1 MSYFGESC
9 ASYNLNSDFRS
20 VAERE
25 EYDNNSMRRSRIL
38 EQRYAYENKKKALD
52 AFASESKDFLLTES
66 LFYIMKKCFPV
77 TLESSLLDQGRS
89 VISSF
94 VKEEGTESLLS
105 KFKTKTLFL
114 SELAYIV
121 ESTHKKVLHS
131 CEDKDAPFKIT
142 NSDMKAFHDRIDTMD
157 TDSITKEIVSR
168 VTKAEENFVK
178 ANIKDKENI
187 EKLAEKTKENV
198 DNIKAKDSDT
208 EEELKQEFAAIYR
221 SNVDSIMNRKKSILE
236 SIVLR
241 MSKAIISE
249 STLLKNFTQENG
261 KLDMQRIIDSSE
273 VMYTFLEMVNTLN
286 IKPITTTYISEALAS
301 IK

>member
-1 MSYFGESC
+1 MSYFGEY
-9 ASYNLNSDFRS
+9 ASYSLNSDSRS
-20 VAERE
+20 VTARE
-25 EYDNNSMRRSRIL
+25 EYDNNNMRRSRIL
-38 EQRYAYENKKKALD
+38 EQRYAYENKQKALD

-94 VKEEGTESLLS
+94 VMEEGTDSLLS
-105 KFKTKTLFL
+105 RFRTKTLFL
-114 SELAYIV
+114 SELANIV
-121 ESTHKKVLHS
+121 ETTHRKVLHS
-131 CEDKDAPFKIT
+131 CEGKDAPFKIT
-142 NSDMKAFHDRIDTMD
+142 NSDMKAFHDRIDSMN
-157 TDSITKEIVSR
+157 TDAITKEIVSR

-178 ANIKDKENI
+178 ANMKDKENI
-187 EKLAEKTKENV
+187 EKLAEKTKEKI
-198 DNIKAKDSDT
+198 DNIKAKDIDT
-208 EEELKQEFAAIYR
+208 EEDLKQEFAALYR
-221 SNVDSIMNRKKSILE
+221 RDVDSVMNRKKGILE

-241 MSKAIISE
+241 MSRAIVSE
-249 STLLKNFTQENG
+249 SALLEQFTQENG

-286 IKPITTTYISEALAS
+286 IKPITTSYISDALAS

>member
-1 MSYFGESC
+1 MSYFGEY
-9 ASYNLNSDFRS
+9 ASYSLNSDSRS
-20 VAERE
+20 VTVRE
-25 EYDNNSMRRSRIL
+25 EYDNNNMRRSRIL
-38 EQRYAYENKKKALD
+38 EQRYAYENKQKALD

-94 VKEEGTESLLS
+94 VMEEGADSLLS
-105 KFKTKTLFL
+105 RFRTKTLFL
-114 SELAYIV
+114 SELANIV
-121 ESTHKKVLHS
+121 ETTHRKVLHS
-131 CEDKDAPFKIT
+131 CEGKDAPFKIT
-142 NSDMKAFHDRIDTMD
+142 NSDMKAFHDRIDNMS
-157 TDSITKEIVSR
+157 TDAITKEIVSR

-178 ANIKDKENI
+178 ANMKDKENI
-187 EKLAEKTKENV
+187 EKLAEKTKEKI
-198 DNIKAKDSDT
+198 DNIKAKDTDT
-208 EEELKQEFAAIYR
+208 EEDLKQEFAALYR
-221 SNVDSIMNRKKSILE
+221 RDVDSVMNRKKGILE

-241 MSKAIISE
+241 MSKAIVSE
-249 STLLKNFTQENG
+249 SALLEQFTQENG

-286 IKPITTTYISEALAS
+286 IKPITTSYISDALAS

>member
-1 MSYFGESC
+1 MSYFGEY
-9 ASYNLNSDFRS
+9 ASYSLNSDSRS
-20 VAERE
+20 VTVRE
-25 EYDNNSMRRSRIL
+25 EYDNNNMRRSRIL
-38 EQRYAYENKKKALD
+38 EQRYAYENKQKALD

-94 VKEEGTESLLS
+94 VMEEGADSLLS
-105 KFKTKTLFL
+105 RFRTKTLFL
-114 SELAYIV
+114 SELANIV
-121 ESTHKKVLHS
+121 ETTHRKVLHS
-131 CEDKDAPFKIT
+131 CEGKDAPFKIT
-142 NSDMKAFHDRIDTMD
+142 NSDMKAFHDRIDNMS
-157 TDSITKEIVSR
+157 TDAITKEIVSR

-178 ANIKDKENI
+178 ANMKDKENI
-187 EKLAEKTKENV
+187 EKLAEKTKEKI
-198 DNIKAKDSDT
+198 DNIKAKDTDT
-208 EEELKQEFAAIYR
+208 EEDLKQEFAALYR
-221 SNVDSIMNRKKSILE
+221 RDVDSVMNRKKGILE

-241 MSKAIISE
+241 MSRAIVSE
-249 STLLKNFTQENG
+249 SALLEQFTQENG

-286 IKPITTTYISEALAS
+286 IKPITTSYISDALAS

>member
-1 MSYFGESC
+1 MSYFGEY
-9 ASYNLNSDFRS
+9 ASYSLNSDSRS
-20 VAERE
+20 VTARE
-25 EYDNNSMRRSRIL
+25 EYDNNNMRRSRIL
-38 EQRYAYENKKKALD
+38 EQRYAYENKQKALD

-94 VKEEGTESLLS
+94 VMEEGADSLLS
-105 KFKTKTLFL
+105 RFRTKTLFL
-114 SELAYIV
+114 SELANIV
-121 ESTHKKVLHS
+121 ETTHRKVLHS
-131 CEDKDAPFKIT
+131 CEGKDAPFKIT
-142 NSDMKAFHDRIDTMD
+142 NSDMKAFHDRIDNMN
-157 TDSITKEIVSR
+157 TDAITKEIVSR

-178 ANIKDKENI
+178 ANMKDKENI
-187 EKLAEKTKENV
+187 EKLAEKTKEKI
-198 DNIKAKDSDT
+198 DNIKAKDTDT
-208 EEELKQEFAAIYR
+208 EEDLKQEFAALYR
-221 SNVDSIMNRKKSILE
+221 RDVDSVMNRKKGILE

-241 MSKAIISE
+241 MSRAIVSE
-249 STLLKNFTQENG
+249 SALLEQFTQENG

-286 IKPITTTYISEALAS
+286 IKPITTSYISDALAS

>member
-1 MSYFGESC
+1 MSYFGEY
-9 ASYNLNSDFRS
+9 ASYSLNSDSRS
-20 VAERE
+20 VTARE
-25 EYDNNSMRRSRIL
+25 EYDNNNMRRSRIL
-38 EQRYAYENKKKALD
+38 EQRYAYENKQKALD

-94 VKEEGTESLLS
+94 VMEEGADSLLS
-105 KFKTKTLFL
+105 RFRTKTLFL
-114 SELAYIV
+114 SELANIV
-121 ESTHKKVLHS
+121 ETTHMKVLHS

-142 NSDMKAFHDRIDTMD
+142 NSDMKAFHNRIDNMS
-157 TDSITKEIVSR
+157 TDAITKEIVSR

-178 ANIKDKENI
+178 ANMKDKENI
-187 EKLAEKTKENV
+187 EKLAEKTKEKI
-198 DNIKAKDSDT
+198 DNIKAKDADT
-208 EEELKQEFAAIYR
+208 EEDLKQEFAALYR
-221 SNVDSIMNRKKSILE
+221 RDVDSVMNRKKGILE

-241 MSKAIISE
+241 MSRAIVSE
-249 STLLKNFTQENG
+249 SALLEQFTQENG

-286 IKPITTTYISEALAS
+286 IKPITTSYISDALAS

>member
-1 MSYFGESC
+1 MSYFGEY
-9 ASYNLNSDFRS
+9 ASYSLNSDSRS
-20 VAERE
+20 VTARE
-25 EYDNNSMRRSRIL
+25 EYDNNNMRRSRIL
-38 EQRYAYENKKKALD
+38 EQRYAYENKQKALD

-94 VKEEGTESLLS
+94 VMEEGADSLLS
-105 KFKTKTLFL
+105 RFRTKTLFL
-114 SELAYIV
+114 SELANIV
-121 ESTHKKVLHS
+121 ETTHRKVLHS
-131 CEDKDAPFKIT
+131 CEGKDAPFKIT
-142 NSDMKAFHDRIDTMD
+142 NSDMKAFHDRIDNMS
-157 TDSITKEIVSR
+157 TDAITKEIVSR

-178 ANIKDKENI
+178 ANMKDKENI
-187 EKLAEKTKENV
+187 EKLAEKTKEKI
-198 DNIKAKDSDT
+198 DNIKVKDADT
-208 EEELKQEFAAIYR
+208 EEDLKQEFAAFYR
-221 SNVDSIMNRKKSILE
+221 RDVDSVMNRKKGILE

-241 MSKAIISE
+241 MSKAIVSE
-249 STLLKNFTQENG
+249 SALLEQFTQENG

-286 IKPITTTYISEALAS
+286 IKPITTSYISDALAS

>member
-1 MSYFGESC
+1 MSYFGEY
-9 ASYNLNSDFRS
+9 ASYSLNSDSRS
-20 VAERE
+20 VTARE
-25 EYDNNSMRRSRIL
+25 EYDNNNMRRSRIL
-38 EQRYAYENKKKALD
+38 EQRYAYENKQKALD

-94 VKEEGTESLLS
+94 VMEEGADSLLS
-105 KFKTKTLFL
+105 RFRTKTLFL
-114 SELAYIV
+114 SELANIV
-121 ESTHKKVLHS
+121 ETTHIKVLHS
-131 CEDKDAPFKIT
+131 CEGKDAPFKIT
-142 NSDMKAFHDRIDTMD
+142 NSDMKAFHDRIDNMS
-157 TDSITKEIVSR
+157 TDAITKEIVSR

-178 ANIKDKENI
+178 ANMKDKENI
-187 EKLAEKTKENV
+187 EKLAEKTKEKI
-198 DNIKAKDSDT
+198 DNIKVKDADT
-208 EEELKQEFAAIYR
+208 EEDLKQEFAALYR
-221 SNVDSIMNRKKSILE
+221 RDVDSVMNRKKGILE

-241 MSKAIISE
+241 MSRAIVSE
-249 STLLKNFTQENG
+249 SALLEQFTQENG

-286 IKPITTTYISEALAS
+286 IKPITTSYISDALAS

>member
-1 MSYFGESC
+1 MSYFGEY
-9 ASYNLNSDFRS
+9 ASYSLNSDSKS
-20 VAERE
+20 VAARE
-25 EYDNNSMRRSRIL
+25 EYDNSNMRRSRIL
-38 EQRYAYENKKKALD
+38 EQRYAYENKQKALD

-94 VKEEGTESLLS
+94 VKEEGTDSLLS
-105 KFKTKTLFL
+105 RFKTKTLFL
-114 SELAYIV
+114 SELANIV
-121 ESTHKKVLHS
+121 ETTHRKVLHS
-131 CEDKDAPFKIT
+131 CEGKDAPFKIT
-142 NSDMKAFHDRIDTMD
+142 NSDIKAFHDRIDNMSTD
-157 TDSITKEIVSR
+157 TITKEIVSR

-178 ANIKDKENI
+178 ANMKDKENI
-187 EKLAEKTKENV
+187 EKLAEKTKEKI
-198 DNIKAKDSDT
+198 DNIKAKDTDT
-208 EEELKQEFAAIYR
+208 EEDLKQEFAALYR
-221 SNVDSIMNRKKSILE
+221 RDVDSVMNRKKGILE

-241 MSKAIISE
+241 MSRAIVSE
-249 STLLKNFTQENG
+249 STLLEQFTQENG

-286 IKPITTTYISEALAS
+286 IKPITTSYISDALAS

>member
-1 MSYFGESC
+1 MSYFGEY
-9 ASYNLNSDFRS
+9 ASYSLNSDSKS
-20 VAERE
+20 VAARE
-25 EYDNNSMRRSRIL
+25 EYDNSNMRRSRIL
-38 EQRYAYENKKKALD
+38 EQRYAYENKQKALD

-94 VKEEGTESLLS
+94 VMEEGADSLLS
-105 KFKTKTLFL
+105 RFRTKTLFL
-114 SELAYIV
+114 SELANIV
-121 ESTHKKVLHS
+121 ETTHRKVLHS
-131 CEDKDAPFKIT
+131 CEGKDAPFKIT
-142 NSDMKAFHDRIDTMD
+142 NSDMKAFHDRIDNMS
-157 TDSITKEIVSR
+157 TDAITKEIVSR

-178 ANIKDKENI
+178 ANMKDKENI
-187 EKLAEKTKENV
+187 EKLAEKTKEKI
-198 DNIKAKDSDT
+198 DNIKVKDADT
-208 EEELKQEFAAIYR
+208 EKDLKQEFAALYR
-221 SNVDSIMNRKKSILE
+221 RDVDSVMNRKKGILE

-241 MSKAIISE
+241 MSKAIVSE
-249 STLLKNFTQENG
+249 SALLEQFTQENG

-286 IKPITTTYISEALAS
+286 IKPITTSYISDALAS

>member
-1 MSYFGESC
+1 MSYFGEY
-9 ASYNLNSDFRS
+9 ASYSLNSDSRS
-20 VAERE
+20 VTARE
-25 EYDNNSMRRSRIL
+25 EYDNNNMRRSRIL
-38 EQRYAYENKKKALD
+38 EQRYAYENKQKALD

-89 VISSF
+89 IISSF
-94 VKEEGTESLLS
+94 VMEEGADSLLS
-105 KFKTKTLFL
+105 RFRTKTLFL
-114 SELAYIV
+114 SELANIV
-121 ESTHKKVLHS
+121 ETTHKKVLHS

-142 NSDMKAFHDRIDTMD
+142 NSDMKAFHDRIDNMN
-157 TDSITKEIVSR
+157 TDAITKEIVSR

-178 ANIKDKENI
+178 ANMKDKENI
-187 EKLAEKTKENV
+187 EKLAEKTKEKIN
-198 DNIKAKDSDT
+198 NIKVKDADT
-208 EEELKQEFAAIYR
+208 EEDLKQEFAALYR
-221 SNVDSIMNRKKSILE
+221 RDVDSVMNRKKGILE

-241 MSKAIISE
+241 MSRAIVSE
-249 STLLKNFTQENG
+249 SALLEQFTQENG

-286 IKPITTTYISEALAS
+286 IKPITTSYISDALAS

>member
-1 MSYFGESC
+1 MSYFGEY
-9 ASYNLNSDFRS
+9 ASYSLNSDSRS
-20 VAERE
+20 VTARE
-25 EYDNNSMRRSRIL
+25 EYDNNNMRRSRIL
-38 EQRYAYENKKKALD
+38 EQRYAYENKQKALD

-94 VKEEGTESLLS
+94 VMEEGADSLLS
-105 KFKTKTLFL
+105 RFRTKTLFL
-114 SELAYIV
+114 SELANIV
-121 ESTHKKVLHS
+121 ETTHRKVLHS
-131 CEDKDAPFKIT
+131 CEGKDAPFKIT
-142 NSDMKAFHDRIDTMD
+142 NSDMKAFHDRIDNMN
-157 TDSITKEIVSR
+157 TDAITKEIVSR

-178 ANIKDKENI
+178 ANMKDKENI
-187 EKLAEKTKENV
+187 EKLAEKTKEKI
-198 DNIKAKDSDT
+198 DNIKVKDADT
-208 EEELKQEFAAIYR
+208 EEDLKQEFAALYR
-221 SNVDSIMNRKKSILE
+221 RDVDSVMNRKKGILE

-241 MSKAIISE
+241 MSRAIVSE
-249 STLLKNFTQENG
+249 SALLEQFTQENG

-286 IKPITTTYISEALAS
+286 IKPITTSYISDALAS

>member
-1 MSYFGESC
+1 MSYFGEY
-9 ASYNLNSDFRS
+9 ASYSLNSDSKS
-20 VAERE
+20 VAARE
-25 EYDNNSMRRSRIL
+25 EYDNSNMRRSRIL
-38 EQRYAYENKKKALD
+38 EQRYAYENKQKALD

-94 VKEEGTESLLS
+94 VKEEGTDSLLS
-105 KFKTKTLFL
+105 RFKTKTLFL
-114 SELAYIV
+114 SELANIV
-121 ESTHKKVLHS
+121 ETTHRKVLHS
-131 CEDKDAPFKIT
+131 CEGKDAPFKIT
-142 NSDMKAFHDRIDTMD
+142 NSDMKAFHDRIDNMSTD
-157 TDSITKEIVSR
+157 TITKEIVSR

-178 ANIKDKENI
+178 ANMKDKENI
-187 EKLAEKTKENV
+187 EKLAEKTKEKI
-198 DNIKAKDSDT
+198 DNIKAKDTDT
-208 EEELKQEFAAIYR
+208 EEDLKQEFAALYR
-221 SNVDSIMNRKKSILE
+221 RDVDSVMNRKKGILE

-241 MSKAIISE
+241 MSRAIVSE
-249 STLLKNFTQENG
+249 STLLEQFTQENG

-286 IKPITTTYISEALAS
+286 IKPITTSYISDALAS

>member
-1 MSYFGESC
+1 MSYFGEY
-9 ASYNLNSDFRS
+9 ASYSLNSDSRS
-20 VAERE
+20 VTARE
-25 EYDNNSMRRSRIL
+25 EYDNNNMRRSRIL
-38 EQRYAYENKKKALD
+38 EQRYAYENKQKALD

-94 VKEEGTESLLS
+94 VMEEGADSLLS
-105 KFKTKTLFL
+105 RFRTKTLFL
-114 SELAYIV
+114 SELANIV
-121 ESTHKKVLHS
+121 ETTHRKVLHS
-131 CEDKDAPFKIT
+131 CEGKDAPFKIT
-142 NSDMKAFHDRIDTMD
+142 NSDMKAFHDRIDNMSTD
-157 TDSITKEIVSR
+157 TITKEIVSR

-178 ANIKDKENI
+178 ANMKDKENI
-187 EKLAEKTKENV
+187 EKLAEKTKEKI
-198 DNIKAKDSDT
+198 DNIKVKDADT
-208 EEELKQEFAAIYR
+208 EEDLKQEFAALYR
-221 SNVDSIMNRKKSILE
+221 RDVDSVMNRKKGILE

-249 STLLKNFTQENG
+249 SALLEQFTQENG

-286 IKPITTTYISEALAS
+286 IKPITTSYISDALAS

>member
-1 MSYFGESC
+1 MSYFGEC
-9 ASYNLNSDFRS
+9 ASYSLNSDSRS
-20 VAERE
+20 VTVRE
-25 EYDNNSMRRSRIL
+25 EYDNNNMRRSRIL
-38 EQRYAYENKKKALD
+38 EQRYAYENKQKALD

-94 VKEEGTESLLS
+94 VMEEGADSLLS
-105 KFKTKTLFL
+105 RFRTKTLFL
-114 SELAYIV
+114 SELANIV
-121 ESTHKKVLHS
+121 ETTHRKVLHS
-131 CEDKDAPFKIT
+131 CEGKDAPFKIT
-142 NSDMKAFHDRIDTMD
+142 NSDMKAFHDRIDNMS
-157 TDSITKEIVSR
+157 TDAITKEIVSR

-178 ANIKDKENI
+178 ANMKDKENI
-187 EKLAEKTKENV
+187 EKLAEKTKEKI
-198 DNIKAKDSDT
+198 DNIKVKDADT
-208 EEELKQEFAAIYR
+208 EEDLKQEFAALYR
-221 SNVDSIMNRKKSILE
+221 RDVDSVMNRKKGILE

-241 MSKAIISE
+241 MSKAIVSE
-249 STLLKNFTQENG
+249 SALLEQFTQENG

-286 IKPITTTYISEALAS
+286 IKPITTSYISDALAS

>member
-1 MSYFGESC
+1 MSYFGEY
-9 ASYNLNSDFRS
+9 ASYSLNSDSRS
-20 VAERE
+20 VTVRE
-25 EYDNNSMRRSRIL
+25 EYDNNNMRRSRIL
-38 EQRYAYENKKKALD
+38 EQRYAYENKQKALD

-94 VKEEGTESLLS
+94 VMEEGADSLLS
-105 KFKTKTLFL
+105 RFRTKTLFL
-114 SELAYIV
+114 SELANIV
-121 ESTHKKVLHS
+121 ETTHRKVLHS
-131 CEDKDAPFKIT
+131 CEGKDAPFKIT
-142 NSDMKAFHDRIDTMD
+142 NSDMKAFHDRIDNMS
-157 TDSITKEIVSR
+157 TDAITKEIVSR

-178 ANIKDKENI
+178 ANMKDKENI
-187 EKLAEKTKENV
+187 EKLAEKTKEKI
-198 DNIKAKDSDT
+198 DNIKAKDVDT
-208 EEELKQEFAAIYR
+208 EEDLKQEFAALYR
-221 SNVDSIMNRKKSILE
+221 RDVDSVMNRKKGILE

-241 MSKAIISE
+241 MSRAIVSE
-249 STLLKNFTQENG
+249 SALLEQFTQENG

-286 IKPITTTYISEALAS
+286 IKPITTSYISDALAS

>member
-1 MSYFGESC
+1 MSYFGEY
-9 ASYNLNSDFRS
+9 ASYSLNSDSRS
-20 VAERE
+20 VTARE
-25 EYDNNSMRRSRIL
+25 EYDNNNMRRSRIL
-38 EQRYAYENKKKALD
+38 EQRYAYENKQKALD

-94 VKEEGTESLLS
+94 VMEEGADSLLS
-105 KFKTKTLFL
+105 RFRTKTLFL
-114 SELAYIV
+114 SELANIV
-121 ESTHKKVLHS
+121 ETTHRKVLHS
-131 CEDKDAPFKIT
+131 CEGKDAPFKIT
-142 NSDMKAFHDRIDTMD
+142 NSDMKAFHDRIDNMS
-157 TDSITKEIVSR
+157 TDAITKEIVSR

-178 ANIKDKENI
+178 ANMKDKENI
-187 EKLAEKTKENV
+187 EKLAEKTKEKI
-198 DNIKAKDSDT
+198 DNIKVKDADT
-208 EEELKQEFAAIYR
+208 EKDLKQEFAALYR
-221 SNVDSIMNRKKSILE
+221 RDVDSVMNRKKGILE

-241 MSKAIISE
+241 MSKAIVSE
-249 STLLKNFTQENG
+249 SALLEQFTQENG

-286 IKPITTTYISEALAS
+286 IKPITTSYISDALAS

>member
-1 MSYFGESC
+1 MSYFGEY
-9 ASYNLNSDFRS
+9 ASYSLNSDSKS
-20 VAERE
+20 VAARE
-25 EYDNNSMRRSRIL
+25 EYDNSNMRRSRIL
-38 EQRYAYENKKKALD
+38 EQRYAYENKQKALD

-94 VKEEGTESLLS
+94 VMEEGADSLLS
-105 KFKTKTLFL
+105 RFRTKTLFL
-114 SELAYIV
+114 SELANIV
-121 ESTHKKVLHS
+121 ETTHRKVLHS
-131 CEDKDAPFKIT
+131 CEGKDAPFKIT
-142 NSDMKAFHDRIDTMD
+142 NSDMKAFHDRIDNMS
-157 TDSITKEIVSR
+157 TDAITKEIVSR

-178 ANIKDKENI
+178 ANMKDKENI
-187 EKLAEKTKENV
+187 EKLAEKTKEKI
-198 DNIKAKDSDT
+198 DNIKVKDADT
-208 EEELKQEFAAIYR
+208 EEDLKQEFAALYR
-221 SNVDSIMNRKKSILE
+221 RDVDSVMNRKKGILE

-241 MSKAIISE
+241 MSRAIVSE
-249 STLLKNFTQENG
+249 SALLEQFTQENG

-286 IKPITTTYISEALAS
+286 IKPITTSYISDALAS

>member
-1 MSYFGESC
+1 MSYFGEY
-9 ASYNLNSDFRS
+9 ASYSLNSDSRS
-20 VAERE
+20 VTVRE
-25 EYDNNSMRRSRIL
+25 EYDNNNMRRSRIL
-38 EQRYAYENKKKALD
+38 EQRYAYENKQKALD

-94 VKEEGTESLLS
+94 VMEEGADSLLS
-105 KFKTKTLFL
+105 GFRTKTLFL
-114 SELAYIV
+114 SELANIV
-121 ESTHKKVLHS
+121 ETTHRKVLHS
-131 CEDKDAPFKIT
+131 CEGKDAPFKIT
-142 NSDMKAFHDRIDTMD
+142 NSDMKAFHDRIDNMS
-157 TDSITKEIVSR
+157 TDAITKEIVSR

-178 ANIKDKENI
+178 ANMKDKENI
-187 EKLAEKTKENV
+187 EKLAEKTKEKI
-198 DNIKAKDSDT
+198 DNIKAKDTDT
-208 EEELKQEFAAIYR
+208 EEDLKQEFAALYR
-221 SNVDSIMNRKKSILE
+221 RDVDSVMNRKKGILE

-241 MSKAIISE
+241 MSRAIVSE
-249 STLLKNFTQENG
+249 SALLEQFTQENG

-286 IKPITTTYISEALAS
+286 IKPITTSYISDALAS

>member
-1 MSYFGESC
+1 MSYFGEY
-9 ASYNLNSDFRS
+9 ASYSLNSDSRS
-20 VAERE
+20 VTVRE
-25 EYDNNSMRRSRIL
+25 EYDNNNMRRSRIL
-38 EQRYAYENKKKALD
+38 EQRYAYENKQKALD

-94 VKEEGTESLLS
+94 VMEEGADSLLS
-105 KFKTKTLFL
+105 RFRTKTLFL
-114 SELAYIV
+114 SELANIV
-121 ESTHKKVLHS
+121 ETTHRKVLHS
-131 CEDKDAPFKIT
+131 CEGKDAPFKIT
-142 NSDMKAFHDRIDTMD
+142 NSDMKAFHDRIDNMS
-157 TDSITKEIVSR
+157 TDAITKEIVSR

-178 ANIKDKENI
+178 ANMKDKENI
-187 EKLAEKTKENV
+187 EKLAEKTKEKI
-198 DNIKAKDSDT
+198 DNIKVKDADT
-208 EEELKQEFAAIYR
+208 EEDLKQEFAALYR
-221 SNVDSIMNRKKSILE
+221 RDVDSVMNRKKGILE

-241 MSKAIISE
+241 MSKAIVSE
-249 STLLKNFTQENG
+249 SALLEQFTQENG

-286 IKPITTTYISEALAS
+286 IKPITTSYISDALAS

>member
-1 MSYFGESC
+1 MSYFGEY
-9 ASYNLNSDFRS
+9 ASYSLNSDSRS
-20 VAERE
+20 VTARE
-25 EYDNNSMRRSRIL
+25 EYDNNNMRRSRIL
-38 EQRYAYENKKKALD
+38 EQRYAYENKQKALD

-94 VKEEGTESLLS
+94 VMEEGADSLLS
-105 KFKTKTLFL
+105 RFRTKTLFL
-114 SELAYIV
+114 SELANIV
-121 ESTHKKVLHS
+121 ETTHRKVLHS
-131 CEDKDAPFKIT
+131 CEGKDAPFKIT
-142 NSDMKAFHDRIDTMD
+142 NSDMKAFHDRIDNMS
-157 TDSITKEIVSR
+157 TDAITKEIVSR

-178 ANIKDKENI
+178 ANMKDKENI
-187 EKLAEKTKENV
+187 EKLAEKTKEKI
-198 DNIKAKDSDT
+198 DNIKVKDADT
-208 EEELKQEFAAIYR
+208 EKDLKQEFAALYR
-221 SNVDSIMNRKKSILE
+221 RDVDSVMNRKKGILE

-241 MSKAIISE
+241 MSRAIVSE
-249 STLLKNFTQENG
+249 SALLEQFTQENG

-286 IKPITTTYISEALAS
+286 IKPITTSYISDALAS

>member
-1 MSYFGESC
+1 MSYFGEY
-9 ASYNLNSDFRS
+9 ASYSLNSDSRS
-20 VAERE
+20 VTARE
-25 EYDNNSMRRSRIL
+25 EYDNNNMRRSRIL
-38 EQRYAYENKKKALD
+38 EQRYAYENKQKALD

-94 VKEEGTESLLS
+94 VIEEGADSLLS
-105 KFKTKTLFL
+105 RFRTKTLFL
-114 SELAYIV
+114 SELANIV
-121 ESTHKKVLHS
+121 ETTHRKVLHS
-131 CEDKDAPFKIT
+131 CEGKDAPFKIT
-142 NSDMKAFHDRIDTMD
+142 NSDMKAFHDRIDNMS
-157 TDSITKEIVSR
+157 TDAITKEIVSR

-178 ANIKDKENI
+178 ANMKDKENI
-187 EKLAEKTKENV
+187 EKLAEKTKEKIDNV
-198 DNIKAKDSDT
+198 KAKDTDT
-208 EEELKQEFAAIYR
+208 EEDLKQEFAALYR
-221 SNVDSIMNRKKSILE
+221 RDVDSVMNRKKGILE

-241 MSKAIISE
+241 MSRAIVSE
-249 STLLKNFTQENG
+249 SALLEQFTQENG

-286 IKPITTTYISEALAS
+286 IKPITTSYISDALAS

>member
-1 MSYFGESC
+1 MSYFGEY
-9 ASYNLNSDFRS
+9 ASYSLNSDSRS
-20 VAERE
+20 VTARE
-25 EYDNNSMRRSRIL
+25 EYDNNNMRRSRIL
-38 EQRYAYENKKKALD
+38 EQRYAYENKQKALD

-94 VKEEGTESLLS
+94 VMEEGADSLLS
-105 KFKTKTLFL
+105 RFRTKTLFL
-114 SELAYIV
+114 SELANIV
-121 ESTHKKVLHS
+121 ETTHMKVLHS

-142 NSDMKAFHDRIDTMD
+142 NSDMKAFHNRIDNMN
-157 TDSITKEIVSR
+157 TDAITKEIVSR

-178 ANIKDKENI
+178 ANMKDKENI
-187 EKLAEKTKENV
+187 EKLAEKTKEKI
-198 DNIKAKDSDT
+198 DNIKAKDTDT
-208 EEELKQEFAAIYR
+208 EEDLKQEFAALYR
-221 SNVDSIMNRKKSILE
+221 RDVDSVMNRKKGILE

-241 MSKAIISE
+241 MSRAIVSE
-249 STLLKNFTQENG
+249 SSLLEQFTQENG

-286 IKPITTTYISEALAS
+286 IKPITTSYISDALAS

>member
-1 MSYFGESC
+1 MSYFGEY
-9 ASYNLNSDFRS
+9 ASYSLNSDSRS
-20 VAERE
+20 VTARE
-25 EYDNNSMRRSRIL
+25 EYDNNNMRRSRIL
-38 EQRYAYENKKKALD
+38 EQRYAYENKQKALD

-94 VKEEGTESLLS
+94 VMEEGADSLLS
-105 KFKTKTLFL
+105 RFRTKTLFL
-114 SELAYIV
+114 SELANIV
-121 ESTHKKVLHS
+121 ETTHRKVLHS
-131 CEDKDAPFKIT
+131 CEGKDAPFKIT
-142 NSDMKAFHDRIDTMD
+142 NSDMKAFHDRIDNMS
-157 TDSITKEIVSR
+157 TDAITKEIVSR

-178 ANIKDKENI
+178 ANMKDKENI
-187 EKLAEKTKENV
+187 EKLAEKTKEKI
-198 DNIKAKDSDT
+198 DNIKVKDADT
-208 EEELKQEFAAIYR
+208 EEDLKQEFAALYR
-221 SNVDSIMNRKKSILE
+221 RDVDSVMNRKKGILE

-241 MSKAIISE
+241 MSKAIVSE
-249 STLLKNFTQENG
+249 SALLEQFTQENG

-286 IKPITTTYISEALAS
+286 IKPITTSYISDALAS

>member
-1 MSYFGESC
+1 MSYFGEY
-9 ASYNLNSDFRS
+9 ASYSLNSDSRS
-20 VAERE
+20 VTARE
-25 EYDNNSMRRSRIL
+25 EYDNNNMRRSRIL
-38 EQRYAYENKKKALD
+38 EQRYAYENKQKALD

-94 VKEEGTESLLS
+94 VMEEGADSLLS
-105 KFKTKTLFL
+105 RFRTKTLFL
-114 SELAYIV
+114 SELANIV
-121 ESTHKKVLHS
+121 ETTHRKVLHS
-131 CEDKDAPFKIT
+131 CEGKDAPFKIT
-142 NSDMKAFHDRIDTMD
+142 NSDMKAFHDRIDNMN
-157 TDSITKEIVSR
+157 TDAITKEIVSR

-178 ANIKDKENI
+178 ANMKDKENI
-187 EKLAEKTKENV
+187 EKLAEKTKEKI
-198 DNIKAKDSDT
+198 DNIKAKDTDT
-208 EEELKQEFAAIYR
+208 EEDLKQEFAALYR
-221 SNVDSIMNRKKSILE
+221 RDIDSVMNRKKGILE

-241 MSKAIISE
+241 MSRAIVSE
-249 STLLKNFTQENG
+249 SALLEQFTQENG

-286 IKPITTTYISEALAS
+286 IKPITTSYISDALAS

>member
-1 MSYFGESC
+1 MSYFGEY
-9 ASYNLNSDFRS
+9 ASYSLNSDSRS
-20 VAERE
+20 VTVRE
-25 EYDNNSMRRSRIL
+25 EYDNNNMRRSRIL
-38 EQRYAYENKKKALD
+38 EQRYAYENKQKALD

-94 VKEEGTESLLS
+94 VMEEGADSLLS
-105 KFKTKTLFL
+105 RFRTKTLFL
-114 SELAYIV
+114 SELANIV
-121 ESTHKKVLHS
+121 ETTHRKVLHS
-131 CEDKDAPFKIT
+131 CEGKDAPFKIT
-142 NSDMKAFHDRIDTMD
+142 NSDMKAFHDRIDNMS
-157 TDSITKEIVSR
+157 TDAITKEIVSR

-178 ANIKDKENI
+178 ANMKDKENI
-187 EKLAEKTKENV
+187 EKLAEKTKEKI
-198 DNIKAKDSDT
+198 DNIKVKDADT
-208 EEELKQEFAAIYR
+208 EEDLKQEFAAFYR
-221 SNVDSIMNRKKSILE
+221 RDVDSVMNRKKGILE

-241 MSKAIISE
+241 MSKAIVSE
-249 STLLKNFTQENG
+249 SALLEQFTQENG

-286 IKPITTTYISEALAS
+286 IKPITTSYISDALAS

>member
-1 MSYFGESC
+1 MSYFGEY
-9 ASYNLNSDFRS
+9 ASYSLNSDSRS
-20 VAERE
+20 VTARE
-25 EYDNNSMRRSRIL
+25 EYDNNNMRRSRIL
-38 EQRYAYENKKKALD
+38 EQRYAYENKQKALD

-94 VKEEGTESLLS
+94 VMEEGADSLLS
-105 KFKTKTLFL
+105 RFRTKTLFL
-114 SELAYIV
+114 SELANIV
-121 ESTHKKVLHS
+121 ETTHRKVLHS
-131 CEDKDAPFKIT
+131 CEGKDAPFKIT
-142 NSDMKAFHDRIDTMD
+142 NSDMKAFHDRIDNMSTD
-157 TDSITKEIVSR
+157 TITKEIVSR

-178 ANIKDKENI
+178 ANMKDKENI
-187 EKLAEKTKENV
+187 EKLAEKTKEKI
-198 DNIKAKDSDT
+198 DNIKVKDADT
-208 EEELKQEFAAIYR
+208 EEDLKQEFAALYR
-221 SNVDSIMNRKKSILE
+221 RDVDSVMNRKKGILE

-241 MSKAIISE
+241 MSRAIVSE
-249 STLLKNFTQENG
+249 SALLEQFTQENG

-286 IKPITTTYISEALAS
+286 IKPITTSYISDALAS

>member
-1 MSYFGESC
+1 MSYFGEY
-9 ASYNLNSDFRS
+9 ASYSLNSDSRS
-20 VAERE
+20 VTVRE
-25 EYDNNSMRRSRIL
+25 EYDNNNMRRSRIL
-38 EQRYAYENKKKALD
+38 EQRYAYENKQKALD

-94 VKEEGTESLLS
+94 VMEEGADSLLS
-105 KFKTKTLFL
+105 RFRTKTLFL
-114 SELAYIV
+114 SELANIV
-121 ESTHKKVLHS
+121 ETTHRKVLHS
-131 CEDKDAPFKIT
+131 CEGKDAPFKIT
-142 NSDMKAFHDRIDTMD
+142 NSDMKAFHDRIDNMSTD
-157 TDSITKEIVSR
+157 TITKEIVSR

-178 ANIKDKENI
+178 ANMKDKENI
-187 EKLAEKTKENV
+187 EKLAEKTKEKI
-198 DNIKAKDSDT
+198 DNIKTKDVDT
-208 EEELKQEFAAIYR
+208 EEDLKQEFAALYR
-221 SNVDSIMNRKKSILE
+221 RDIDSVMNRKKGILE

-241 MSKAIISE
+241 MSKAIVSE
-249 STLLKNFTQENG
+249 SALLEQFTQENG

-286 IKPITTTYISEALAS
+286 IKPITTSYISDALAS

>member
-1 MSYFGESC
+1 MSYFGEY
-9 ASYNLNSDFRS
+9 ASYSLNSDSRS
-20 VAERE
+20 VTARE
-25 EYDNNSMRRSRIL
+25 EYDNNNMRRSRIL
-38 EQRYAYENKKKALD
+38 EQRYAYENKQKALD

-94 VKEEGTESLLS
+94 VMEEGADSLLS
-105 KFKTKTLFL
+105 RFRTKTLFL
-114 SELAYIV
+114 SELANIV
-121 ESTHKKVLHS
+121 ETTHRKVLHS
-131 CEDKDAPFKIT
+131 CEGKDAPFKIT
-142 NSDMKAFHDRIDTMD
+142 NSDMKAFHDRIDNMN
-157 TDSITKEIVSR
+157 TDAITKEIVSR

-178 ANIKDKENI
+178 ANMKDKENI
-187 EKLAEKTKENV
+187 EKLAEKTKEKI
-198 DNIKAKDSDT
+198 DNIKAKNTDT
-208 EEELKQEFAAIYR
+208 EEDLKQEFAALYR
-221 SNVDSIMNRKKSILE
+221 RDVDSVMNRKKGILE

-241 MSKAIISE
+241 MSRAIVSE
-249 STLLKNFTQENG
+249 SALLEQFTQENG

-286 IKPITTTYISEALAS
+286 IKPITTSYISDALAS